1 MKNLILVVGLV
12 VFGLSACS
20 DDQTSA
26 QKKEGDV
33 HGAWAY
39 MQLFV
44 EKRLKSPKSADF
56 PFGGYRHVTSLGG
69 GRYKVQ
75 SYVDAKNAFGVEI
88 RTNFEGVM
96 RRIDGGW
103 ELEYLN
109 FDE

>member
-1 MKNLILVVGLV
+1 MKKLTLIISLV
-12 VFGLSACS
+12 VFVFSACG
-20 DDQTSA
+20 DGQTPA
-26 QKKEGDV
+26 QKKDGDV

-44 EKRLKSPKSADF
+44 EKRLNSPKSADF
-56 PFGGYRHVTSLGG
+56 PFGVYRHVTPLRS

-88 RTNFEGVM
+88 RTNFEGIIK
-96 RRIDGGW
+96 RIDGCW

>member
-1 MKNLILVVGLV
+1 MKKPLLVAGLL

-20 DDQTSA
+20 DDQTPAEKRGS
-26 QKKEGDV
+26 DV

-44 EKRLKSPKSADF
+44 EKHLKSPKSADF
-56 PFGGYRHVTSLGG
+56 PFGGYRHVTPLGS

-88 RTNFEGVM
+88 RTNFEGVIK
-96 RRIDGGW
+96 RIDGGW
-103 ELEYLN
+103 KLEYLH
-109 FDE
+109 FDQ

>member
-1 MKNLILVVGLV
+1 MIELQYGKRE
-12 VFGLSACS
+12 
-20 DDQTSA
+20 DDI
-26 QKKEGDV
+26 

-39 MQLFV
+39 TQLFV

-88 RTNFEGVM
+88 RTDFEGIIK
-96 RRIDGGW
+96 RIDGGW
-103 ELEYLN
+103 ELEYLI